1 MQKQMDELSFELP
14 VCIGFELELGEY
26 NFDRQGFE
34 VSFPKYL
41 NILTEMYSDLAKTK
55 VAVTFPG
62 LKEVSIFKMDSN
74 RAKDF
79 VQSRKKSTGEVNRKV
94 ICKVNFRF
102 KDKLTSVMDNQ
113 IIVCLTGEVESVE
126 MYGNMNKYS
135 DDLGVIEF

>member
-1 MQKQMDELSFELP
+1 
-14 VCIGFELELGEY
+14 
-26 NFDRQGFE
+26 
-34 VSFPKYL
+34 
-41 NILTEMYSDLAKTK
+41 MYSDIAKTS
-55 VAVTFPG
+55 VAVTFPR

-79 VQSRKKSTGEVNRKV
+79 VQSRKKSTGEINRKV

-102 KDKLTSVMDNQ
+102 KEKLTSVMDSQ
-113 IIVCLTGEVESVE
+113 IVVCLTGDIESVE